1 MGWAL
6 IQGLVSLEERKS
18 RSHRGQKVKWRQ
30 GRDRREA
37 GKQRR
42 KLGERPGRTP
52 PRTSGGRAALLSL
65 DSGLPASRTARE
77 ENSIVSRP
85 RVYGI
90 VLRPPQEADTLGP
103 QAVGVGPR
111 LGEGS
116 TLPGRGSGRAGF
128 PPPLGPRQAGP
139 VQGKPR
145 GEAA

>member
-1 MGWAL
+1 METRQRQERGPQAAL
-6 IQGLVSLEERKS
+6 ESWERGREGPPLE
-18 RSHRGQKVKWRQ
+18 
-30 GRDRREA
+30 
-37 GKQRR
+37 
-42 KLGERPGRTP
+42 L
-52 PRTSGGRAALLSL
+52 GGRASLLSL

-77 ENSIVSRP
+77 ETSIVSRP

-90 VLRPPQEADTLGP
+90 VLPPPQEADTPGP
-103 QAVGVGPR
+103 HAVGVGPR